1 MRRPLWRIVAAILIM
16 AATIAAFIYYFVTH
30 ESVRQQLGRTSPAV
44 LLLILLFY
52 FGTVF
57 ALALINEST
66 LRLCKIK
73 MGASESLLVTSY
85 SAIVNFLGPL
95 QSGPAFRAVYLKK
108 KFGLNLKNYTAATFM
123 YYFFYAAFSGLFLL
137 SGLLKWWLAALVILG
152 LVFMAIVHN
161 NRRIKPWLD
170 KLDVKIWYWLA
181 AATFLQLSFVAVI
194 YYTELHSIAPQTSL
208 SQAIIYAGAANFA
221 LFVSIT
227 PAAIGFRESFLLFSQ
242 RLHHISSSTIVA
254 ANIIDRAMYITLL
267 LVMALF
273 IFGTHARRQLQSVVN
288 KQD

>member
-1 MRRPLWRIVAAILIM
+1 MRRPVWRI
-16 AATIAAFIYYFVTH
+16 AATILILIGTITAFIYYFVTH
-30 ESVRQQLGRTSPAV
+30 ESVRQQLSRTSPTALAV
-44 LLLILLFY
+44 ILLFY

-57 ALALINEST
+57 ALAMINEST

-73 MGASESLLVTSY
+73 MGASESLLITSY
-85 SAIVNFLGPL
+85 SSVVNFFGPL

-137 SGLLKWWLAALVILG
+137 SGLLKWWLAALAISG
-152 LVFMAIVHN
+152 LVFMAIAHN

-170 KLDVKIWYWLA
+170 KLDIKSWYWLA
-181 AATFLQLSFVAVI
+181 AATFLQLSFVTIV
-194 YYTELHSIAPQTSL
+194 YYTELHSVAPQTSL
-208 SQAIIYAGAANFA
+208 SQAIIYTGAANFA

-227 PAAIGFRESFLLFSQ
+227 PGAIGFRETFLLFSQ

-267 LVMALF
+267 LLMALF
-273 IFGTHARRQLQSVVN
+273 IFGTHARRQLQNVVN
-288 KQD
+288 E